1 MNGRLA
7 IDIGVLLVYFTVI
20 IFIGLYMG
28 RKEDNLE
35 DFALGGR
42 RIPWWAVLASIIAA
56 ETSAGTFFGTPG
68 EGFALR
74 NYTYLQL
81 AFGTII
87 ARVLVSYIFIKP
99 YYDYKVYSIYEY
111 LTARFG
117 VATKNAASAIFMIT
131 RLLASGAR
139 LYVAA
144 IALALAYEMIRGVR
158 PGQLETLYIYIGA
171 TVAIVILTAIY
182 TTLGGI
188 KAVIWTDLI
197 QASIMIGS
205 ALVALGLL
213 YFSIPGGWAEIRQRL
228 NDFQDVKLI
237 DTGFPREAAGTVQ
250 EIAAGDT
257 GTPRSFSLQEQE
269 VGATRD
275 YATNNPWIATSSDQL
290 RTGDSVTAFYREEH
304 DKRIA
309 TAVSDSPPPA
319 PVKWWA
325 KLLTMFAIEYTIFAG
340 LFGATFITMATHGT
354 DQDMVQRM
362 LTAPDVRRSRRSLI
376 LSGLADIP
384 IVLTFLSIG
393 ILLWVYYQA
402 HPDPNLPKTPN
413 ETFCHFILYE
423 MPVGLR
429 GLLIAGIFATAM
441 GSLSTAINALAT
453 SFTRDWYQPY
463 INPRAT
469 AQQSLR
475 AVRWA
480 TVWFSV
486 LMIVVA
492 SATSYLVIVHP
503 TIRIIPIVLGIFGY
517 TYGSLLGV
525 FLCGMFTRRRGNN
538 AGNIIAMIAGFM
550 VVAFL
555 SGLPNALGRIVGT
568 QLYRQPSWL
577 PVMEFPWWI
586 CFGTIVTFGVA
597 ILFRTEKDH
606 QRPTG

>member
-1 MNGRLA
+1 MCDSLSPKIGMDARLG
-7 IDIGVLLVYFTVI
+7 IDSAVLLLYFVLI
-20 IFIGLYMG
+20 ISIGLYMG
-28 RKEDNLE
+28 RKEENLK

-81 AFGTII
+81 AIGTIL
-87 ARVLVSYIFIKP
+87 ARILVSYIFIKP

-117 VATKNAASAIFMIT
+117 VPTKNAASAVFMIT

-144 IALALAYEMIRGVR
+144 IALALAYEMISGSR
-158 PGQLETLYIYIGA
+158 PNQMQTLWIYVGA
-171 TVAIVILTAIY
+171 TIVIVVLTAIY

-205 ALVALGLL
+205 ALIALGLL
-213 YFSIPGGWAEIRQRL
+213 YSAIPGGWHEIVARHG
-228 NDFQDVKLI
+228 
-237 DTGFPREAAGTVQ
+237 GFG
-250 EIAAGDT
+250 
-257 GTPRSFSLQEQE
+257 
-269 VGATRD
+269 
-275 YATNNPWIATSSDQL
+275 
-290 RTGDSVTAFYREEH
+290 
-304 DKRIA
+304 
-309 TAVSDSPPPA
+309 VSDFLSTGLDPA
-319 PVKWWA
+319 KTGWEKW
-325 KLLTMFAIEYTIFAG
+325 KGMFEIEYTIFAG
-340 LFGATFITMATHGT
+340 LIGSTFITMATHGT

-362 LTAPDVRRSRRSLI
+362 LTAPDIRRSRRSLM

-393 ILLWVYYQA
+393 LLLWTYYQA
-402 HPDPNLPKTPN
+402 HPDPTLPKTPN

-441 GSLSTAINALAT
+441 GSLSTALNALAT
-453 SFTRDWYQPY
+453 SFTRDWYETY
-463 INPRAT
+463 VNRNAT
-469 AQQSLR
+469 SEQSLR

-480 TVWFSV
+480 TAWFAI

-492 SATSYLVIVHP
+492 STTSYLVIVHP
-503 TIRIIPIVLGIFGY
+503 NVRIIPIVLGIFGY

-525 FLCGMFTRRRGNN
+525 FLCGIFTRRRGNN
-538 AGNIIAMIAGFM
+538 FGNVLAMIVGFI
-550 VVAFL
+550 VVAIL
-555 SGLPNALGRIVGT
+555 SGLPNNIAGLFGAT
-568 QLYRQPSWL
+568 AYTQPSWL

-586 CFGTIVTFGVA
+586 CFGTIVTFSVA
-597 ILFRTEKDH
+597 ILFRTKNDEFT
-606 QRPTG
+606 QL

>member
-1 MNGRLA
+1 MDSRLA
-7 IDIGVLLVYFTVI
+7 VDSTVLLLYFVLI
-20 IFIGLYMG
+20 ISIGLYMG
-28 RKEDNLE
+28 RKEENLK

-81 AFGTII
+81 AIGTIL
-87 ARVLVSYIFIKP
+87 ARILVSYIFIKP

-117 VATKNAASAIFMIT
+117 VGTKNAASAVFLFT
-131 RLLASGAR
+131 RVLASGAR

-144 IALALAYEMIRGVR
+144 IALALAYEMVRGVR
-158 PGQLETLYIYIGA
+158 PNQTETLFIYVGA

-213 YFSIPGGWAEIRQRL
+213 YSAIPGGWNEIVQRHG
-228 NDFQDVKLI
+228 
-237 DTGFPREAAGTVQ
+237 GFG
-250 EIAAGDT
+250 
-257 GTPRSFSLQEQE
+257 
-269 VGATRD
+269 
-275 YATNNPWIATSSDQL
+275 
-290 RTGDSVTAFYREEH
+290 
-304 DKRIA
+304 
-309 TAVSDSPPPA
+309 VSDFLTTGLDPA
-319 PVKWWA
+319 KHGWE
-325 KLLTMFAIEYTIFAG
+325 KIKGMFEIEYTIFAG
-340 LFGATFITMATHGT
+340 LIGSTFITMATHGT

-362 LTAPDVRRSRRSLI
+362 LTAPDIRRSRRSLM

-393 ILLWVYYQA
+393 LLLWTYYQV
-402 HPDPNLPKTPN
+402 HPDPTLPKTPN
-413 ETFCHFILYE
+413 ETFCHFILYQ

-453 SFTRDWYQPY
+453 SFTRDRYEPY
-463 INPRAT
+463 INPRST
-469 AQQSLR
+469 AEQSLR

-480 TVWFSV
+480 TVWFSI
-486 LMIVVA
+486 LMIIVA
-492 SATSYLVIVHP
+492 STTAYLVIVYP
-503 TIRIIPIVLGIFGY
+503 KVRIIPIVLGIYGY
-517 TYGSLLGV
+517 TYGSVLGI
-525 FLCGMFTRRRGNN
+525 FLTGMLTRSRGSDR
-538 AGNIIAMIAGFM
+538 GNIIAMIIGFI
-550 VVAFL
+550 VVAIL
-555 SGLPNALGRIVGT
+555 SGLPNNIAGIFGSK
-568 QLYRQPSWL
+568 LYEQPNWL

-586 CFGTIVTFGVA
+586 CFGTIITFCLA
-597 ILFRTEKDH
+597 ILFRTGREHHAPDVA
-606 QRPTG
+606 